1 MARTNMQ
8 TGTVKE
14 DVTVTLDQ
22 GGGVLYSIS
31 FRKGSPIT
39 LIVIDNSP
47 PRVVHQTATRK
58 QEELIP

>member
-1 MARTNMQ
+1 MTRTNMQ

-47 PRVVHQTATRK
+47 PRVVHQTTTGK
-58 QEELIP
+58 KEEFIP

>member
-22 GGGVLYSIS
+22 GGGVSYSINLT
-31 FRKGSPIT
+31 KGSPIT
-39 LIVIDNSP
+39 LIIIDNSP
-47 PRVVHQTATRK
+47 RGYRQPAAVK
-58 QEELIP
+58 PEETPF

>member
-8 TGTVKE
+8 SGTVKE

-22 GGGVLYSIS
+22 GGGVLYAVT
-31 FRKGSPIT
+31 FRKGAPIT

-47 PRVVHQTATRK
+47 PMVRMTATGK
-58 QEELIP
+58 QEEFIP